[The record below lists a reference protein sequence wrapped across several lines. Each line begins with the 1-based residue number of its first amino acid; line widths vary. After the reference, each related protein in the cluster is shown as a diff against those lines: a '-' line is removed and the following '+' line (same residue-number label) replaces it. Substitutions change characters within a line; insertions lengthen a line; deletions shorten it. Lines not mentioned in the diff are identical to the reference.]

1 MKKSDYRTNE
11 TTVFCCRYH
20 VIFCPKYRRKVLIH
34 GIDERFKE
42 IVLSMQEEQNF
53 KVLGMEVMP
62 DHVHLLL
69 DVAVEALVGLTHLL
83 LDVDPTIGVN
93 TLVGRIKGKTAH
105 ILCREYPEIRRRIPT
120 LWTRSKFI
128 ATVGSVSLD
137 VVKKYI
143 EDQKST
149 EQRKAKKRNA

>member
-20 VIFCPKYRRKVLIH
+20 VIFCPKYRRKVLVH

-53 KVLGMEVMP
+53 KVLEMEVMP
-62 DHVHLLL
+62 DHV
-69 DVAVEALVGLTHLL
+69 HLL

-143 EDQKST
+143 EDQKSN
-149 EQRKAKKRNA
+149 EQRKAKKKNA

>member
-1 MKKSDYRTNE
+1 MEKKYRTTE

-20 VIFCPKYRRKVLIH
+20 IIFCPKYRRKVLINR
-34 GIDERFKE
+34 IDERFKE

-53 KVLGMEVMP
+53 KVLEMEVMP

-69 DVAVEALVGLTHLL
+69 DV
-83 LDVDPTIGVN
+83 DPTVGVN
-93 TLVGRIKGKTAH
+93 ILVSRIKGKTAH
-105 ILCREYPEIRRRIPT
+105 ILCKEFPEIRRKLPT

-137 VVKKYI
+137 TVKEYI
-143 EDQKST
+143 KNQKCN
-149 EQRKAKKRNA
+149 EQRKPKK

>member
-1 MKKSDYRTNE
+1 MKKSDYRSNE

-53 KVLGMEVMP
+53 KVLKMEVMP
-62 DHVHLLL
+62 DHV
-69 DVAVEALVGLTHLL
+69 HLL

-143 EDQKST
+143 EDQKSN
-149 EQRKAKKRNA
+149 EQRKPKKKNA

>member
-53 KVLGMEVMP
+53 KVLEMEVMP
-62 DHVHLLL
+62 DHV
-69 DVAVEALVGLTHLL
+69 HLL

-143 EDQKST
+143 EDQKS
-149 EQRKAKKRNA
+149 N

>member
-1 MKKSDYRTNE
+1 MKKSDYRSNE

-53 KVLGMEVMP
+53 KVLEMEVMP
-62 DHVHLLL
+62 DHV
-69 DVAVEALVGLTHLL
+69 HLL

-143 EDQKST
+143 EDQKSN
-149 EQRKAKKRNA
+149 EQRKPKKTNA

>member
-53 KVLGMEVMP
+53 KVLEMEVMP
-62 DHVHLLL
+62 DHV
-69 DVAVEALVGLTHLL
+69 HLL

-149 EQRKAKKRNA
+149 EQRKAKKKNA

>member
-1 MKKSDYRTNE
+1 M
-11 TTVFCCRYH
+11 
-20 VIFCPKYRRKVLIH
+20 LIH

-53 KVLGMEVMP
+53 KVLEMEVMP
-62 DHVHLLL
+62 DHV
-69 DVAVEALVGLTHLL
+69 HLL

-128 ATVGSVSLD
+128 ATVGSVSLA

-143 EDQKST
+143 EDQKSN
-149 EQRKAKKRNA
+149 EQRKPKKKNA

>member
-1 MKKSDYRTNE
+1 MKKSDYRSNE

-53 KVLGMEVMP
+53 KVLEMEVMP
-62 DHVHLLL
+62 DHV
-69 DVAVEALVGLTHLL
+69 HLL

-128 ATVGSVSLD
+128 ATVGSVSLA

-143 EDQKST
+143 EDQKSN
-149 EQRKAKKRNA
+149 EQRKPKKKNA